1 MESNLFLALN
11 IVGGLGLFL
20 YGLKVLSQS
29 IQQASS
35 ERLKHFFDVIN
46 KNKLFG
52 ITLGAVVTMILQ
64 SSSATTVILVGFAN
78 AGVIGLSQAISIIFG
93 ANIGTTIT
101 AQIIAFKASNIALPL
116 IGIGAGFVFFSKN
129 KHWKSFGEIVLALG
143 VLFLGLKHLSSF
155 LKPLKEIPAFSEF
168 LVQFGATPLLG
179 IVAGTL
185 VTVAM
190 QSSSATTAMVI
201 TLASLG
207 LIDFKSAFCL
217 ELGSNIGTTIT
228 AQIAAIGTNKIAR
241 RTAWAHT
248 LFNVIGSFYMLI
260 LLYIPYKGQ
269 PIFLQF
275 INSFTP
281 GDVFAGENLARHCA
295 NAHTFFNVVN
305 AIVLFPFIN
314 LIGRAT
320 EKIIP
325 GQIKQAPSFK
335 YLDQRMAATPS
346 VALSQAVKEVVH
358 MTEVTK
364 TMSQYTHQAIYRDKK
379 QAIQDVEAME
389 DALNRFQDQIIPFL
403 IKLNRTL
410 NSSRDIEISAS
421 LIHIINRLERIGD
434 FNIAIISD
442 YKRLLELKKTL
453 SEESMATFSEL
464 SKNNQTMFKELIS
477 SSENP
482 EKNPR
487 KRLHELWTK
496 NQAINLKLQTSH
508 SVKMQK
514 EDISSQGGIIFIEMI
529 GYFEQ
534 ITDHLYKLAD
544 PMSEVTEYI
553 HS

>member
-1 MESNLFLALN
+1 MGSNLFLALN
-11 IVGGLGLFL
+11 IIGGLGLFL
-20 YGLKVLSQS
+20 YGLKVLSSS

-35 ERLKHFFDVIN
+35 ERLKRFFDVIN
-46 KNKLFG
+46 RNKLFG
-52 ITLGAVVTMILQ
+52 ITLGALVTMILQ

-78 AGVIGLSQAISIIFG
+78 AGVIGLNQAIAIIFG

-101 AQIIAFKASNIALPL
+101 AQIIAFKASKIALPL
-116 IGIGAGFVFFSKN
+116 IGVGAGFVFFSKN
-129 KHWKSFGEIVLALG
+129 KNWKSFGEIVLALG
-143 VLFLGLKHLSSF
+143 VLFLGLKHLSMF

-248 LFNVIGSFYMLI
+248 LFNVVGSLYMLI

-275 INSFTP
+275 INSLTP

-305 AIVLFPFIN
+305 AIVLFPLIGI
-314 LIGRAT
+314 IGRAT

-325 GQIKQAPSFK
+325 GKIKQAPNFK
-335 YLDQRMAATPS
+335 YLDKRMAGTPS
-346 VALSQAVKEVVH
+346 VALSQAIKEVVH

-364 TMSQYTHQAIYRDKK
+364 TMSKYTHQAIYRDKK
-379 QAIQDVEAME
+379 QALQDVEAME
-389 DALNRFQDQIIPFL
+389 DALNRFQDKIIPFL
-403 IKLNRTL
+403 IKLNRKL
-410 NSSRDIEISAS
+410 NSSNEIKISAS

-434 FNIAIISD
+434 FNVAILAD
-442 YKRLLELKKTL
+442 YKKLKELKKTL
-453 SEESMATFSEL
+453 SKESMETFAQL

-477 SSENP
+477 SAE
-482 EKNPR
+482 EKDKDSR
-487 KRLHELWTK
+487 DKLKQLWSQ
-496 NQAINLKLQTSH
+496 NQAIHNTIQDSH
-508 SVKMQK
+508 SEKMQK

-534 ITDHLYKLAD
+534 ITDHLYKLSD
-544 PMSEVTEYI
+544 PIHEVKQYTQA
-553 HS
+553 

>member
-1 MESNLFLALN
+1 MGSNLFFALN
-11 IVGGLGLFL
+11 VIGGLGLFL

-29 IQQASS
+29 IQSASS
-35 ERLKHFFDVIN
+35 ERLKRFFDIIN

-52 ITLGAVVTMILQ
+52 ITLGALVTMILQ

-78 AGVIGLSQAISIIFG
+78 AGVIGLNQAIAIIFG

-101 AQIIAFKASNIALPL
+101 AQIIAFKASKIALPL
-116 IGIGAGFVFFSKN
+116 IGVGAGFVFFSKN
-129 KHWKSFGEIVLALG
+129 KNWKSFGEIILALG
-143 VLFLGLKHLSSF
+143 VLFLGLKHLSMF
-155 LKPLKEIPAFSEF
+155 LKPLRDVPEFSEF

-248 LFNVIGSFYMLI
+248 LFNVFGSFYMLV

-305 AIVLFPFIN
+305 AIVLFPFIG
-314 LIGRAT
+314 LIGRLT

-325 GQIKQAPSFK
+325 GKIKQAPNFK
-335 YLDQRMAATPS
+335 YLDKRMAATPS

-364 TMSQYTHQAIYRDKK
+364 SMSKYTHQAIYRNKK

-389 DALNRFQDQIIPFL
+389 DALNRFQDKIIPFL
-403 IKLNRTL
+403 IKLNRKL
-410 NSSRDIEISAS
+410 DSSQEIKISAS

-434 FNIAIISD
+434 FNIAILSD
-442 YKRLLELKKTL
+442 YKRLNELKKSL
-453 SEESMATFSEL
+453 SKESMEVFAEL
-464 SKNNQTMFKELIS
+464 SKNNQTMFNELIS
-477 SSENP
+477 SAED
-482 EKNPR
+482 EDKDPR
-487 KRLHELWTK
+487 AKLKRLWAE
-496 NQAINLKLQTSH
+496 NQDIHMNLQKSH
-508 SVKMQK
+508 SERMQK
-514 EDISSQGGIIFIEMI
+514 EDISSEGGIVFMEMI

-544 PMSEVTEYI
+544 PILEVKQYTK
-553 HS
+553 

>member
-1 MESNLFLALN
+1 MGSNLFLALN
-11 IVGGLGLFL
+11 IIGGLGLFL

-35 ERLKHFFDVIN
+35 EHLKRFFDIIN

-101 AQIIAFKASNIALPL
+101 AQIIAFKASKIALPL
-116 IGIGAGFVFFSKN
+116 IGVGVGFVFFSKN
-129 KHWKSFGEIVLALG
+129 KNWKSFGEIVLALG

-248 LFNVIGSFYMLI
+248 LFNVVGSLYMLI
-260 LLYIPYKGQ
+260 LLYIPYNGQ

-275 INSFTP
+275 INSLTP
-281 GDVFAGENLARHCA
+281 GNVFAGENLARHCA

-305 AIVLFPFIN
+305 AIVLFPFIGI
-314 LIGRAT
+314 IGRAT
-320 EKIIP
+320 ERIIP
-325 GQIKQAPSFK
+325 GKVKQAPNFK
-335 YLDQRMAATPS
+335 YLDKRMAATPS
-346 VALSQAVKEVVH
+346 VALSQAIKEVVH

-379 QAIQDVEAME
+379 QALQDAEAME
-389 DALNRFQDQIIPFL
+389 DALNRFQDKIIPLL
-403 IKLNRTL
+403 IKLNRNL
-410 NSSRDIEISAS
+410 HSSNEIRISTS
-421 LIHIINRLERIGD
+421 LIHVINRLERIGD
-434 FNIAIISD
+434 FNMAIIED
-442 YKRLLELKKTL
+442 YKKLQELKKSL
-453 SEESMATFSEL
+453 SKESMEIFAEL
-464 SKNNQTMFKELIS
+464 SKNNQSMFKALIS
-477 SSENP
+477 AAETQD
-482 EKNPR
+482 KDPR
-487 KRLHELWTK
+487 ERLKQLWTK
-496 NQAINLKLQTSH
+496 NQEIHHKLQDSH
-508 SVKMQK
+508 SEKMQK

-534 ITDHLYKLAD
+534 VTDHLYKLAD
-544 PMSEVTEYI
+544 PLLEVTQYT
-553 HS
+553 HT